1 MQSRRQQVPAYGQES
16 PPPLAGSGGDDFRD
30 SRKWK
35 ANKVPRSQASNQR
48 IGILIIRES
57 VDCTCVK
64 GNYLATVHVHGI
76 NFANEAAIVQPK
88 AWLLQ
93 YGQVPDF
100 CETKGKQMN
109 GNVSVND
116 PSNPE
121 LRTISAIQDISLDR
135 IRESSSNPRR
145 TFDEG
150 KLRELAENIK
160 VHGVLQAILVRP
172 APDGTDGMY
181 ELVAG
186 ARRFRAS
193 KLAGKDTIP
202 GTVRDLTDSDCREIQ
217 LIENLQRA
225 DIHELDEGI
234 GYRALMDMKPEFYTV
249 ETIATHVAKSP
260 SYVKGRISLT
270 DLISAVQTAFYE
282 GKLTVAHAL
291 ELARLQPADQERAL
305 MECFPGHRSTASIL
319 KDRKAEAMTVRQ
331 LRDWI
336 EHEIH
341 LDLKNAPFDV
351 SDANLLP
358 AAGPCE
364 ICPKRTGNNPLLFP
378 EVRNKSVCTD
388 PACYRTKIQALVQA
402 RLEPLMKEGQK
413 PVQIS
418 SAPYWQARSKS
429 SNTLYEGQYRR
440 VEREGE
446 CPHTQAAVIVDGRE
460 AGTVLQICADE
471 NCKTHRQFSHYD
483 ISPQEREQ
491 RRKLALAIRVQKES
505 RSRILQTVRQKLPG
519 ELARTDFEMV
529 ALDYFR
535 RLGHDNH
542 HRLFQIYGWEE
553 KKTKTSWGGTS
564 VDHEDLAEAQIRE
577 MTTADLNR
585 FLVTCALVPDLYCP
599 GYSSA
604 EVLPKESNLAKVAA
618 RYKVSALRLTAKV
631 KTELSRRRRT
641 RSIKRRKSTENTADG
656 SSRA

>member
-1 MQSRRQQVPAYGQES
+1 MTNTLSASHVDQA
-16 PPPLAGSGGDDFRD
+16 FR
-30 SRKWK
+30 
-35 ANKVPRSQASNQR
+35 A
-48 IGILIIRES
+48 
-57 VDCTCVK
+57 
-64 GNYLATVHVHGI
+64 
-76 NFANEAAIVQPK
+76 
-88 AWLLQ
+88 
-93 YGQVPDF
+93 
-100 CETKGKQMN
+100 
-109 GNVSVND
+109 VSYV
-116 PSNPE
+116 
-121 LRTISAIQDISLDR
+121 QDIPLDR
-135 IRESSSNPRR
+135 IRESNSNPRR
-145 TFDEG
+145 AFDEG

-172 APDGTDGMY
+172 APDGVDGTY

-193 KLAGKDTIP
+193 RLAGKDTIP
-202 GTVRDLTDSDCREIQ
+202 STVRNLTDAECREIQ

-234 GYRALMDMKPEFYTV
+234 GYRALMELKPDFYTV
-249 ETIATHVAKSP
+249 ETIATQVAKSP
-260 SYVKGRISLT
+260 SYVKGRISFT
-270 DLISAVQTAFYE
+270 DLIPAAQTAFYE

-319 KDRKAEAMTVRQ
+319 KDRKAEATTVRQ

-336 EHEIH
+336 DREIH

-351 SDANLLP
+351 NDANLLT
-358 AAGPCE
+358 AAGPCST
-364 ICPKRTGNNPLLFP
+364 CPKRTGNNPLLFP

-460 AGTVLQICADE
+460 AGTILHVCADE
-471 NCKTHRQFSHYD
+471 ECETHRQFSRYE

-491 RRKLALAIRVQKES
+491 RRKLALAVRVQKEA
-505 RSRILQTVRQKLPG
+505 RTRILQAVRDKLPG
-519 ELARTDFEMV
+519 ALARADFEMV

-542 HRLFQIYGWEE
+542 HRLFQVYGWEE
-553 KKTKTSWGGTS
+553 KKTNTSWSGTS
-564 VDHEDLAEAQIRE
+564 VDYEKLAEGQIRA
-577 MTTADLNR
+577 MTAADLNR

-604 EVLPKESNLAKVAA
+604 ETLSKEANLVKAAA
-618 RYKVSALRLTAKV
+618 RYKVDASKVAAKV
-631 KTELSRRRRT
+631 KVDLSKKRSGGGQT
-641 RSIKRRKSTENTADG
+641 RNSATLRRKKPG
-656 SSRA
+656 KKVQ

>member
-1 MQSRRQQVPAYGQES
+1 M
-16 PPPLAGSGGDDFRD
+16 
-30 SRKWK
+30 
-35 ANKVPRSQASNQR
+35 
-48 IGILIIRES
+48 
-57 VDCTCVK
+57 
-64 GNYLATVHVHGI
+64 
-76 NFANEAAIVQPK
+76 
-88 AWLLQ
+88 
-93 YGQVPDF
+93 
-100 CETKGKQMN
+100 
-109 GNVSVND
+109 
-116 PSNPE
+116 
-121 LRTISAIQDISLDR
+121 DR

-145 TFDEG
+145 TFDER
-150 KLRELAENIK
+150 KLKELAENIRL
-160 VHGVLQAILVRP
+160 HGVLQAILVRP
-172 APDGTDGMY
+172 APDGTDGTY

-193 KLAGKDTIP
+193 KLAGKQTIP
-202 GTVRDLTDSDCREIQ
+202 ATVRDLTDAECREIQ

-234 GYRALMDMKPEFYTV
+234 SYRSLMELKPDFYAV
-249 ETIATHVAKSP
+249 EAIAVQVAKSP
-260 SYVKGRISLT
+260 AYVKGRISLT
-270 DLISAVQTAFYE
+270 DLIPAAQTAFYE

-291 ELARLQPADQERAL
+291 ELARLQPTDQERAL

-319 KDRKAEAMTVRQ
+319 KDRKAEATTVRQ

-336 EHEIH
+336 DREIH

-358 AAGPCE
+358 ATGPCDT
-364 ICPKRTGNNPLLFP
+364 CPRRTGNNPLLFP
-378 EVRNKSVCTD
+378 EIRNKSVCTD
-388 PACYRTKIQALVQA
+388 PACYRTKIQALVRA

-418 SAPYWQARSKS
+418 SAPYWQAHSKS

-505 RSRILQTVRQKLPG
+505 RSRILQTVRRKLPG

-564 VDHEDLAEAQIRE
+564 VDHEGLAEAQIRE

-604 EVLPKESNLAKVAA
+604 ETLSKEANLMRTAVRYRVNASQIGTRVL
-618 RYKVSALRLTAKV
+618 
-631 KTELSRRRRT
+631 TELSK
-641 RSIKRRKSTENTADG
+641 KRKNSKTTKRQAAKA
-656 SSRA
+656 

>member
-1 MQSRRQQVPAYGQES
+1 MFAIYTRR
-16 PPPLAGSGGDDFRD
+16 
-30 SRKWK
+30 
-35 ANKVPRSQASNQR
+35 KV
-48 IGILIIRES
+48 
-57 VDCTCVK
+57 
-64 GNYLATVHVHGI
+64 
-76 NFANEAAIVQPK
+76 
-88 AWLLQ
+88 
-93 YGQVPDF
+93 
-100 CETKGKQMN
+100 KQMAKALSASHV
-109 GNVSVND
+109 GPAFRAVSSV
-116 PSNPE
+116 
-121 LRTISAIQDISLDR
+121 QDIPLNR
-135 IRESSSNPRR
+135 IRESGSNPRR
-145 TFDEG
+145 AFDES
-150 KLRELAENIK
+150 KLKELAENIRL
-160 VHGVLQAILVRP
+160 HGVLQAILVRP
-172 APDGTDGMY
+172 APDGTDGTY

-193 KLAGKDTIP
+193 KLADKDTIP
-202 GTVRDLTDSDCREIQ
+202 ATVRNLTDAECREIQ

-234 GYRALMDMKPEFYTV
+234 GYRSLMELKPDFYTV
-249 ETIATHVAKSP
+249 EAIAVQVAKSP
-260 SYVKGRISLT
+260 AYVKGRIPLT
-270 DLISAVQTAFYE
+270 ALISTAQTAFYE

-291 ELARLQPADQERAL
+291 ELARLQPADQDRAL
-305 MECFPGHRSTASIL
+305 MECFPGHRNTASIL
-319 KDRKAEAMTVRQ
+319 KDRKAEAITIRQ

-336 EHEIH
+336 EREIH
-341 LDLKNAPFDV
+341 LDLRNAPFDLN
-351 SDANLLP
+351 DANLLP
-358 AAGPCE
+358 AAGPCVT
-364 ICPKRTGNNPLLFP
+364 CPKRTGNNPLLFP

-440 VEREGE
+440 VERAGE

-491 RRKLALAIRVQKES
+491 RRKAALAVRVQKES
-505 RSRILQTVRQKLPG
+505 RSRILQAVRQKLPPA
-519 ELARTDFEMV
+519 LARADFEMV

-542 HRLFQIYGWEE
+542 HRLFQVYGWEE

-564 VDHEDLAEAQIRE
+564 VDHEKLAEAQIRE
-577 MTTADLNR
+577 MSTADLNR

-604 EVLPKESNLAKVAA
+604 ETLSKEANLM
-618 RYKVSALRLTAKV
+618 RTALRYRVNASKIGTSVL
-631 KTELSRRRRT
+631 TELSK
-641 RSIKRRKSTENTADG
+641 KRKNGKTAKRQAAKAG
-656 SSRA
+656 